1 MSSPSSSPPASSPP
15 SGMAARKRAR
25 QTSSEVHTQA
35 LSTMFPSP
43 PSTVASGSPRAKRR
57 REAASDS
64 TSSSEGVCIIQEE
77 YRAGGPFLCVLPAQT
92 LALTDDDVFS
102 GDPARGANLIS
113 AVITI
118 LQRYQVQM
126 KTISGPFRRRG
137 VYEVKGNRPDR
148 VLLIE
153 AKKEDDSAWY
163 NVIEAIL
170 NLFAGLEHEDL
181 NVELLDDR
189 ANEFNISPI
198 LRDDPFVSRWPSLKP
213 RVMQVLNDP
222 DCKIPW
228 KTVDCVRLGYQAS
241 ADETPSSITVL
252 ITIDEHAIALNNT
265 WLRHEIQQTLNA
277 AGAPSVA
284 VRIFRGGFFL
294 CVGESKDYK
303 IKADMGSAISLPG
316 TNNTGTL
323 GGYVSVAEMGTG
335 QKKIVGVTCHHIL
348 RPENHPSIADIDLHG
363 VRPGQ
368 LPNIAVMQPSQSTH
382 DKELKE
388 IYKIRRSAQALL
400 TGNRRLMK
408 NRTGQEQE
416 RQLDRAK
423 LDDRTANQDLMNRKQ
438 FVTTYGQLGTCWCSS
453 GMYRRT
459 PNNARLDWA
468 LIDLASN
475 RKGAK
480 NELPPKSEM
489 TGEDATEWDPA
500 YKYIIGID
508 SMGNCPKLYKIGA
521 TTGQTSGSNNGILS
535 VVLASDPQHQLEP
548 SMDWTVVSSREKQD
562 SYCFAQP
569 GDSGAFVMDEYAD
582 LVGIIFGGN
591 TQTGI
596 AYVTDINDVFN
607 DINQTLAP
615 NWSLALMTDV

>member
-1 MSSPSSSPPASSPP
+1 
-15 SGMAARKRAR
+15 MAARKRAR
-25 QTSSEVHTQA
+25 QISSEVHTQA

-43 PSTVASGSPRAKRR
+43 PSIVGSGSTRAERR

-64 TSSSEGVCIIQEE
+64 TSSSEGVCIIQEG

-92 LALTDDDVFS
+92 LALSTDDVFS
-102 GDPARGANLIS
+102 GDPARRANLIS

-137 VYEVKGNRPDR
+137 VYEVEGNRPDR

-153 AKKEDDSAWY
+153 ARKEDDSAWY

-170 NLFAGLEHEDL
+170 NLFAVLEHEDL

-198 LRDDPFVSRWPSLKP
+198 LRDDPFISKWPSLKP
-213 RVMQVLNDP
+213 RVMQVLNDS

-228 KTVDCVRLGYQAS
+228 KTIDCVRLGYQAS
-241 ADETPSSITVL
+241 TDETLGSITVL
-252 ITIDEHAIALNNT
+252 ITINEHAIALNNT
-265 WLRHEIQQTLNA
+265 WLKHEIQQTLNA

-284 VRIFRGGFFL
+284 VRIFRGGFFV

-316 TNNTGTL
+316 TNITGTL
-323 GGYVSVAEMGTG
+323 GGYVSVAERGTG

-348 RPENHPSIADIDLHG
+348 RPENHPSIA
-363 VRPGQ
+363 
-368 LPNIAVMQPSQSTH
+368 
-382 DKELKE
+382 
-388 IYKIRRSAQALL
+388 
-400 TGNRRLMK
+400 GNRKPMK
-408 NRTGQEQE
+408 NRTGEEQE
-416 RQLDRAK
+416 RQLDKAK
-423 LDDRTANQDLMNRKQ
+423 IDDRTANQNLMDRKQ

-459 PNNARLDWA
+459 VSNARLDWA
-468 LIDLASN
+468 LIDLADN

-489 TGEDATEWDPA
+489 SGKGAADWDPS
-500 YKYIIGID
+500 YKYITGID
-508 SMGNCPKLYKIGA
+508 NMRNCSKLYKIGA
-521 TTGQTSGSNNGILS
+521 TGQTSGANNGIQSAILET
-535 VVLASDPQHQLEP
+535 DPQHQLQP
-548 SMDWTVVSSREKQD
+548 SMDWTVIPSEPQGVGYR
-562 SYCFAQP
+562 FAQR
-569 GDSGAFVMDEYAD
+569 GDSGAFVMDENAD
-582 LVGIIFGGN
+582 LVGILFGGN

-596 AYVTDINDVFN
+596 GYVTDINDVFF

-615 NWSLALMTDV
+615 NWRLALMTDV